1 MITLINARIPAYQ
14 DRQQVEI
21 NAAGKIER
29 ITEMGGRKK
38 GEKIIDMEGDWL
50 SLGGVDLQ
58 INGGLGLA
66 FPDLE
71 ITDLE
76 KLDKISDYLGNQG
89 IDGYL
94 PTLVTTSVEK
104 FQIPLSNCQIYRKTA
119 TGKSIERPGFRSTFR
134 GTIFKL

>member
-58 INGGLGLA
+58 
-66 FPDLE
+66 
-71 ITDLE
+71 
-76 KLDKISDYLGNQG
+76 
-89 IDGYL
+89 
-94 PTLVTTSVEK
+94 
-104 FQIPLSNCQIYRKTA
+104 
-119 TGKSIERPGFRSTFR
+119 KSEDN
-134 GTIFKL
+134 